1 VARPRV
7 SGAFHEQAFCPTCR
21 LPRTPLD
28 LLLFIRHGH
37 ASRFT
42 DPNSMTPRPR
52 KLKLLRWLPGSLV
65 TTTGSAA
72 GSSLYLTFDD
82 GPHPRHTAPLLDLL
96 ARHEAKASFFLV
108 GGQIEEN
115 PELARRIAR
124 EGHTLGNHS
133 YSHPHF
139 DRLPLAAQ
147 LDEVDRTDALLSDI
161 DGQPRHSFRPPRGV
175 IPPRMLVHFFRRR
188 RRATYWSYDSLDYSR
203 RPAAELIGIIRQH
216 PLRPGD
222 ILLMH
227 DDSTLS
233 LEMLAVLI
241 PEWKAMGFSLDA
253 LPAEA

>member
-1 VARPRV
+1 
-7 SGAFHEQAFCPTCR
+7 
-21 LPRTPLD
+21 
-28 LLLFIRHGH
+28 
-37 ASRFT
+37 
-42 DPNSMTPRPR
+42 MTPRPR
-52 KLKLLRWLPGSLV
+52 KLRLLRCLPSSLV

-72 GSSLYLTFDD
+72 RRSLYLTFDD
-82 GPHPRHTAPLLDLL
+82 GPHPEHTAPLLDLL
-96 ARHEAKASFFLV
+96 AEHEARASFFLI
-108 GGQIEEN
+108 GGQIEAN

-139 DRLPLAAQ
+139 DQLSLSAQ
-147 LDEVDRTDALLSDI
+147 LDEVDRTDALLSGI

-175 IPPRMLVHFFRRR
+175 IPPRMLANFFRQR

-203 RPAAELIGIIRQH
+203 RPAPELIGIIRRH
-216 PLRPGD
+216 PLRAGD

-233 LEMLAVLI
+233 LEMLTVLI
-241 PEWKAMGFSLDA
+241 PEWKAMGFTLDA